1 MTPLETFLLITNI
14 ALLGYIFRK
23 WWRER
28 KYAEIEGWEEE
39 GEMGV
44 IEEIFEGREMKKEI
58 EEIEGGKVVGIIYPD
73 SWKKVKIRPVLV
85 EIIPL
90 EEED

>member
-1 MTPLETFLLITNI
+1 
-14 ALLGYIFRK
+14 LGYIFRK

-39 GEMGV
+39 FEMGV
-44 IEEIFEGREMKKEI
+44 VEKTFDGREI
-58 EEIEGGKVVGIIYPD
+58 VYPH